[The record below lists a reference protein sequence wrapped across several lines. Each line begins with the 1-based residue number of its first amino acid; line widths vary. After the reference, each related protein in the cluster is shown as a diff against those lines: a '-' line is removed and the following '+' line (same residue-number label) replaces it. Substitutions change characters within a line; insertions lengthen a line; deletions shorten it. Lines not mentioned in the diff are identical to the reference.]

1 VQRVLITR
9 NTAGQLMLFNQ
20 TAYRTSYGNDWSTSA
35 MMLPKALANNGQ
47 LCAQPWCT
55 NTMFQQLQPKPK
67 PETEHDPEQ
76 VLPSAY

>member
-1 VQRVLITR
+1 MQRVLITR

-20 TAYRTSYGNDWSTSA
+20 TAYRSSIGTDWSTSA
-35 MMLPKALANNGQ
+35 LMMPPGLPDNFILS

-55 NTMFQQLQPKPK
+55 RTMFQQLKP
-67 PETEHDPEQ
+67 PTIPDAEH